1 MIPSRSSRCECCKQK
16 SPKVVFDTALTQHT
30 SFGIRGSWHLLCIG
44 CHKVLGS
51 GFEHDKTTMYVLIN
65 GKYIEQKG
73 IHLMTSE
80 EIQQTIDMFTQQTKD
95 PIVKAKIVFHGE
107 IALQLAILNKNIEET
122 NALERRKQMVLLS
135 DRAGDEQQVTGG

>member
-1 MIPSRSSRCECCKQK
+1 
-16 SPKVVFDTALTQHT
+16 
-30 SFGIRGSWHLLCIG
+30 
-44 CHKVLGS
+44 
-51 GFEHDKTTMYVLIN
+51 
-65 GKYIEQKG
+65 
-73 IHLMTSE
+73 MTSE